1 MNDTELS
8 VMVVDENTF
17 RASMI
22 REGLYEAGCSRVT
35 VVNDINGLVAQIE
48 TVSPSVIVM
57 DIESPDRDRL
67 EDYFAVSRSVKRP
80 IAMFVDKSDPGWMEA
95 AIDAGVSSYV
105 VDGLRPDRVKPVLE
119 MAIARFEAFRRI
131 ELELERTKDELSGRQ
146 LVDQAKAILM
156 KSKGVSEEE
165 AHQMLRK
172 AAMNQNRKMSEVAQ
186 GLITASKL
194 LDL

>member
-1 MNDTELS
+1 
-8 VMVVDENTF
+8 MVVDENTL

-22 REGLYEAGCSRVT
+22 RDGLIKAGCKQVT

-67 EDYFAVSRSVKRP
+67 ENYFAVSRSVKRP

-105 VDGLRPDRVKPVLE
+105 VDGLRPDRVKPILD
-119 MAIARFEAFRRI
+119 MAIARFEAFRRM
-131 ELELERTKDELSGRQ
+131 ELELERTKDELSGRK
-146 LVDQAKAILM
+146 LVSKAKGILM

-165 AHQMLRK
+165 AHQLLRK
-172 AAMNQNRKMSEVAQ
+172 AAMNQNRKISEVAES
-186 GLITASKL
+186 LITASGL